1 MESAMNTSNTRG
13 RTTGTITGTEGTK
26 GGRFGPTGVPSVPE
40 RVRTANPQVP
50 VLNKRRNLTTAFKRK
65 VIAKVKRLR
74 SHGFGSVGAYL
85 RKIGVYYSS
94 IKIWERQ
101 ARDGILGTS
110 RGHKEQSRE
119 ALLKENKRLRR
130 QLEQAERMLH
140 QSELI
145 IELQKKISDVAASSL
160 PCNIGR
166 SR

>member
-13 RTTGTITGTEGTK
+13 RTATGTEGTK
-26 GGRFGPTGVPSVPE
+26 GGRFGPTEVPSVPVNA
-40 RVRTANPQVP
+40 RAADPRVP
-50 VLNKRRNLTTAFKRK
+50 VLNKRRNLTTAFKRQ

-119 ALLKENKRLRR
+119 SLLKENKRLRR

-160 PCNIGR
+160 PCTTGR